1 MFSIVAQRHKDLRRR
16 KEQPSIDSY
25 NSSSSKKK
33 YLSITSL
40 SKILPS

>member
-16 KEQPSIDSY
+16 KEQKSIESN